1 MMKCRIRPPNVECY
15 RNRLILE
22 RKVGIYMKKNN
33 KKYRQILPG
42 LMVEDIP
49 LMTSE
54 IEKKLK
60 NVSLSSYKGSLMEA
74 NVVTAYYTPFAK
86 GRWVIIA
93 GEKLKNGDWELF
105 GYMHLLCWEWGSIY
119 LSELQRM
126 LDNGTYIERDLHC
139 ADKKVKDLLY

>member
-1 MMKCRIRPPNVECY
+1 
-15 RNRLILE
+15 
-22 RKVGIYMKKNN
+22 MKKQN

-49 LMTSE
+49 LMTPE

-86 GRWVIIA
+86 GRWVIVA
-93 GEKLKNGDWELF
+93 GEKL
-105 GYMHLLCWEWGSIY
+105 
-119 LSELQRM
+119 
-126 LDNGTYIERDLHC
+126 
-139 ADKKVKDLLY
+139 V

>member
-1 MMKCRIRPPNVECY
+1 MMKWRIRPPNVECY

-105 GYMHLLCWEWGSIY
+105 GYIHLLCWEWGSIY

-139 ADKKVKDLLY
+139 AGKKVKDLLY

>member
-1 MMKCRIRPPNVECY
+1 MEI
-15 RNRLILE
+15 I
-22 RKVGIYMKKNN
+22 MKKQN

-49 LMTSE
+49 LMTPE

-86 GRWVIIA
+86 GRWVIVA
-93 GEKLKNGDWELF
+93 GEKLDDGDWELF
-105 GYMHLLCWEWGSIY
+105 GYMHLLDWEWGVVY
-119 LSELQRM
+119 LSDLQRM
-126 LDNGTYIERDLHC
+126 LDDGTYIERDLHC
-139 ADKKVKDLLY
+139 AGKKVKDLLY